1 MTIPLKPINTNGYSD
16 FVIFDRTKHYGR
28 VNFDYYF
35 LFYLTIYLT
44 KIQLQIIER
53 IFCK

>member
-35 LFYLTIYLT
+35 LFYLTI
-44 KIQLQIIER
+44 KWKRKDI
-53 IFCK
+53 CKWKKEKN